1 MQRLFAQRRVYQ
13 KRVMHTLKDAL
24 EPSDVLL
31 DMMSGDAVATLSL
44 LNARQISRLLL
55 LDGSLSPTFFSAS
68 QVLISKYKLE
78 NLATTIN
85 VGLGAQTNPNTLPVT
100 AKVAL
105 VETGLGLPE
114 EARMER
120 VVHPP
125 ILNQNPAS
133 FRSAHVYSPTVEL
146 PDVLR
151 ILGDSPRTLH
161 LMDAPFHQANM
172 TRNTLRDYVE
182 AATNQ
187 EGWTI
192 TKWTDLESSP
202 LFHAVLTFP

>member
-1 MQRLFAQRRVYQ
+1 MGKFQSPRGSGSPASSLDRTFNMIWDDSINAHVQAKNPANRQISRIANVNMQRLFAQRRVYQ

-85 VGLGAQTNPNTLPVT
+85 VGLGAQTNPNT
-100 AKVAL
+100 
-105 VETGLGLPE
+105 
-114 EARMER
+114 
-120 VVHPP
+120 
-125 ILNQNPAS
+125 
-133 FRSAHVYSPTVEL
+133 
-146 PDVLR
+146 
-151 ILGDSPRTLH
+151 
-161 LMDAPFHQANM
+161 
-172 TRNTLRDYVE
+172 
-182 AATNQ
+182 
-187 EGWTI
+187 
-192 TKWTDLESSP
+192 
-202 LFHAVLTFP
+202 